1 MRVPPDFGSLREI
14 NLGSIEAH
22 PVKMNPMKAQ
32 LYHRPIA
39 QGFYSLCK
47 ITVMTVI
54 VNILLVAC
62 QLNETTNNPVA
73 SHKGISSFCQA
84 IIPGLVTIEKT
95 DIFTQAQDPPVD
107 PQEKA
112 QNEISSYRKV
122 VVIVFFSFVL
132 LFLFRDFF
140 IFIIWAISSHN
151 SKLQKSN
158 MLALENLVR
167 SHKKRVLFR
176 AHRRRIHSKWNTFK
190 LTFWG
195 RNIICVLFSII
206 AWIVMFVI
214 FLHQAHPYSD
224 LTPLWKAIAYAPV
237 VILLGYIIQRVIK
250 GANDIMH
257 HANKSNYE
265 KHALGLDN

>member
-1 MRVPPDFGSLREI
+1 
-14 NLGSIEAH
+14 
-22 PVKMNPMKAQ
+22 MKVQ
-32 LYHRPIA
+32 LHHRSIA

-47 ITVMTVI
+47 IIVLTVM
-54 VNILLVAC
+54 VNILLIAC
-62 QLNETTNNPVA
+62 QLNVIPGNPVT
-73 SHKGISSFCQA
+73 SDKQISSFGLS
-84 IIPGLVTIEKT
+84 IISGLVTIEKT

-107 PQEKA
+107 PQEKT
-112 QNEISSYRKV
+112 QTEINSYRKV

-190 LTFWG
+190 LTYWG
-195 RNIICVLFSII
+195 RNIICILFSII

-214 FLHQAHPYSD
+214 FVHQAHPYSD
-224 LTPLWKAIAYAPV
+224 LTPLWKAIAYAPI
-237 VILLGYIIQRVIK
+237 VIVLGYIIQKVIK